1 MIMTQV
7 MTTPLL
13 EINQLTV
20 TLQKRR
26 QTLKAV
32 DNLSFNV
39 YPGEILG
46 LVGES
51 GAGKSMTGSAILG
64 LIDPPLYIHTKEKIT
79 DELVAHH
86 ALQMNDKLSSFI
98 KETPEQWLWSH
109 RRWGKDILK

>member
-20 TLQKRR
+20 TLKKRR

-32 DNLSFNV
+32 DYLSFYV
-39 YPGEILG
+39 YPAEILG

-51 GAGKSMTGSAILG
+51 GAGKSMTGSAI
-64 LIDPPLYIHTKEKIT
+64 
-79 DELVAHH
+79 
-86 ALQMNDKLSSFI
+86 
-98 KETPEQWLWSH
+98 
-109 RRWGKDILK
+109 WG